1 MGQIDSGSKSS
12 RLLASRRYTHNTLT
26 SAQESFTN
34 VLDLRAE
41 EIYTRAHLIPSSSLP
56 HSGSSQKMAEFT
68 KEGQT
73 VTKYWYRHALTKSNT
88 NNEVWFFLSPTGSN
102 SGIGAQLIDANQ
114 QTNFISPKY
123 TVASLATSTAADS
136 TPGYLAA
143 VYKSTSTDSSS
154 LDGDD
159 IVSTNDY
166 QFDYKTGV
174 LQFKSSTVDPTDS
187 QYLYMTT
194 YQYVGQ
200 TLKTGLEI
208 LGPFTASNITITGE
222 SDITS
227 FASTAQ
233 SMISGSWKGELSSS
247 LVKVAGGGV
256 SGSST
261 STGSFAY
268 INVTSKLSGSSVS
281 TGSFAHITATSKVS
295 GSATATGSFGHVF
308 VGDRLVFKDHQDSG
322 EYISSDGTDISIN
335 VGSGGDINIPADIGV
350 TFGNDGEKIEG
361 DGTDLTITGNNINLT
376 ATADV
381 VVPADVGI
389 TFGSGEKI
397 EGNNT
402 DLTITSG
409 ADINLTATSDVNIPS
424 GVGVTF
430 GDDAEKIEGDGTDLT
445 ISGNN
450 INLTAVADVNI
461 PSGVGLTFATGE
473 KIESD
478 GTDLSITVGASGD
491 INIPANIGM
500 TFGDDGEKIEGDG
513 TDLTIT
519 GNIIN
524 LSPTAD
530 VAIPVNKGL
539 LFAGTE
545 KLESDGTDLTITVGA
560 GGDINVGSGIGVTFG
575 ADGEKIEGDGT
586 DLTIASSNDLH
597 LTATTDINIPADVG
611 LTFGNDGE
619 KIEGDGTD
627 LTIASS
633 GVLTLS
639 STGNTIIETV
649 TINNG
654 DVTIPGNLTVTGDRI
669 EAQVGSL
676 QVADHT
682 ITVGSGSD
690 SSALMDNAGLDFGVS
705 GSVAFLRYR
714 HAGTALSSSVFL
726 EAPKLIVDTITVD
739 GSEIDASGALTI
751 DTGGDLSLDATGDI
765 NIPANIG
772 LTFGDDAE
780 KIEGDG
786 TDLTITGN
794 NIVLSPT
801 ADVKIPV
808 NKGILLGDSEKIES
822 DDTDLS
828 ITVGAGGDVNIPA
841 NIGLTFG
848 DDGEKIEGD
857 GTDLTIASSNELNLS
872 ATTDVVI
879 PVDVGLHFGDG
890 NEKIES
896 NNTDLTIN
904 SGVDINLTATNDVN
918 IPSGVGITFGDD
930 GEKIEGDGT
939 DLTISGNNINL
950 TAVADVN
957 IPSGVGLTF
966 ATGEKLESDGTDL
979 SITVGASGDINIP
992 ANIGITFGDDGEKIE
1007 GDGTDLTIS
1016 GNKIKLDSTMVTG
1029 SSTTTGS
1036 FAHGYFAS
1044 KVGINET
1051 APAEA
1056 LEVIGNIS
1064 GSGTGSF
1071 HHSLVRGYS
1080 YLFDAGGEYLL
1091 GDGTDLTITSGQD
1104 INLTATTDIN
1114 IPSGVGLTF
1123 GNDGEKIEGDG
1134 TDLEIKG
1141 NNIKLTA
1148 DTDVI
1153 IPSNVGLHFTDSAE
1167 KIESDGTN
1175 LTINAGA
1182 DINLTAVS
1190 DVNIPSGVGLTFG
1203 DDGEK
1208 IEGDGTDL
1216 TIAGNI
1222 INLSPD
1228 ADVKIPVNKGLI
1240 FGTHEKIESDDTDLT
1255 ITVGSGGDINIGS
1268 GIGLTFGDDGEKIE
1282 GDGTDLTVASSND
1295 LHLTATTDINVPSNV
1310 GLTFGNDGEKIE
1322 GDGTHLTIASSDK
1335 LKLDVATDLE
1345 IDVDGGDIKIT
1356 DNGAHVADISAT
1368 AISGSSVSTGSFAY
1382 VNVTSKISGSSVS
1395 TGSFGRLELA
1405 GNANIAGNIT
1415 LGGNINI
1422 GDADTDDIVLG
1433 GEIKSNIIP
1442 DADATYDLG
1451 SSTKGWNDLHLGSG
1465 GVINLD
1471 GGDVTLTHSSNLVTI
1486 TGGSIRVDKLEID
1499 GANDYIDVDTDLKI
1513 IAAADVVVDP
1523 GGGELKV
1530 DGNVVPNSDSADDL
1544 GASGTAWNKLWVDD
1558 IDLNAQGSISIGGTG
1573 RIDLDADDDTSIRA
1587 SADDVITFE
1596 AGAVD
1601 IAQMTATKAISGSS
1615 ISTGSFGRL
1624 EVAGNTKLTGDIT
1637 VGGNLTLGDAASD
1650 SVSITADL
1658 TSNLIPNT
1666 DNTYDLGSSGQQW
1679 KDLYVNGIG
1688 YIDSLGT
1695 DADPVTAYINAGEID
1710 GAVIGG
1716 ESAAAATVTTL
1727 SATGDVDLGDAT
1739 SDTIT
1744 ATARFDSD
1752 IVPSTDSARDL
1763 GTSAL
1768 QFAEAHIDTGYIDAI
1783 TATTVATSGN
1793 VSGSSVSTGSFGKVL
1808 GDASAMTNVTDDGAL
1823 AFSIVFG
1830 G

>member
-123 TVASLATSTAADS
+123 AVASLATSTTADS

-143 VYKSTSTDSSS
+143 LYKSTSTDSSS

-187 QYLYMTT
+187 QYLYMSA

-208 LGPFTASNITITGE
+208 QGPFTASNVTITGE
-222 SDITS
+222 SDIIT
-227 FASTAQ
+227 FGSTAQ

-295 GSATATGSFGHVF
+295 GSSVSTGSFAHITATSKVSGSATATGSFGHVF
-308 VGDRLVFKDHQDSG
+308 VGDRLVFKNHQDSG

-772 LTFGDDAE
+772 LTFGDDGE

-848 DDGEKIEGD
+848 DDGEKVEGD

-979 SITVGASGDINIP
+979 SITVGASGDINIG
-992 ANIGITFGDDGEKIE
+992 ADIGLTFGDDGEKIE

-1282 GDGTDLTVASSND
+1282 GDGTDLTIASSND

-1356 DNGAHVADISAT
+1356 DDGAHVADISAT

-1395 TGSFGRLELA
+1395 TGSFGRLEVG

-1415 LGGNINI
+1415 LGGNII
-1422 GDADTDDIVLG
+1422 LG

-1695 DADPVTAYINAGEID
+1695 DADPVTAYINAGELDNVI
-1710 GAVIGG
+1710 IGG
-1716 ESAAAATVTTL
+1716 EGT
-1727 SATGDVDLGDAT
+1727 
-1739 SDTIT
+1739 
-1744 ATARFDSD
+1744 
-1752 IVPSTDSARDL
+1752 
-1763 GTSAL
+1763 TSAN
-1768 QFAEAHIDTGYIDAI
+1768 F
-1783 TATTVATSGN
+1783 TTVNTSGN
-1793 VSGSSVSTGSFGKVL
+1793 ISGSSTTTGSFGRVQTA
-1808 GDASAMTNVTDDGAL
+1808 GDINSSGRVFENDVSVIDHATAM
-1823 AFSIVFG
+1823 SIVFG